1 MQSEA
6 FSLLDEEWIPVL
18 WTNGEPGRV
27 GIVRA
32 LTEARRIRQIA
43 ASNPLDNVALLRF
56 LLAVLHWCKP
66 NPTPDELAQL
76 EGDGGIPEDWQGKL
90 VKHRDAFNLLGE
102 GKRFYQDATFRSEC
116 SRTVGDLRTDLP
128 TGTTIAHFRHLRD
141 LAYGLCPACCA
152 GGLIRFCAFA
162 TAYGGGSYTSA
173 VNGQS
178 PAFALAEG
186 RTLLRTIVLNA
197 LESAPSGRPPPW
209 LIDEGPGEEDDLE
222 AVTVLAWRSRRVWLG
237 EAADWGSSCACC
249 GDQGPTVREMAFTGG
264 WKLPFAKSTQ
274 KKFWK
279 DDPHLVLAP
288 TAHSKG
294 DPAAQA
300 DGLPPG
306 SEAAKEV
313 TTLGFPA
320 PALGVA
326 VRALLAAG
334 PDPARARRSPRRPLL
349 GGARTPGRSGREQ
362 SPLPG
367 CDGHLASASASRHGS
382 ARQGSAPA
390 AGRDGD
396 QDAAPAP
403 REHPQPRPAAPQP
416 HGRAGRAVGVDGVGI
431 ARAVRG
437 VAG

>member
-1 MQSEA
+1 
-6 FSLLDEEWIPVL
+6 
-18 WTNGEPGRV
+18 
-27 GIVRA
+27 
-32 LTEARRIRQIA
+32 
-43 ASNPLDNVALLRF
+43 
-56 LLAVLHWCKP
+56 
-66 NPTPDELAQL
+66 
-76 EGDGGIPEDWQGKL
+76 

-326 VRALLAAG
+326 VRARFWRRALTQLARGGRQGGPCSAVRVRLAG
-334 PDPARARRSPRRPLL
+334 PAANKALYQDATAISLPPVPPDTEAHAKAALQRLDETATRMRPLLRASTPNPDQQHLNRMAALDARSASMESALRARFEEWLGSPESAHGPPPAEDVARPLRSAVEAVVGSTTPGSPLRRQEALRRARRALD
-349 GGARTPGRSGREQ
+349 AE
-362 SPLPG
+362 
-367 CDGHLASASASRHGS
+367 LAKLAKATGNAEEAQHDS
-382 ARQGSAPA
+382 
-390 AGRDGD
+390 D
-396 QDAAPAP
+396 
-403 REHPQPRPAAPQP
+403 
-416 HGRAGRAVGVDGVGI
+416 
-431 ARAVRG
+431 
-437 VAG
+437 